1 MAHAS
6 SPVYFAGEEDAVKDI
21 LDAFAEDYGAYH
33 VDYHKRTVVY
43 VAMGASRND
52 ITRRLRGGDR
62 EMSIMKFYEME
73 FDPKTATVM
82 VAYARIVVV

>member
-6 SPVYFAGEEDAVKDI
+6 SPVFFAGDEDAVKDI
-21 LDAFAEDYGAYH
+21 LDAFTEDYGSYH
-33 VDYHKRTVVY
+33 VNRHNRSVVY

-62 EMSIMKFYEME
+62 EMDIMKFYEME
-73 FDPKTATVM
+73 YDPKTATVM
-82 VAYARIVVV
+82 VTYARIVVV